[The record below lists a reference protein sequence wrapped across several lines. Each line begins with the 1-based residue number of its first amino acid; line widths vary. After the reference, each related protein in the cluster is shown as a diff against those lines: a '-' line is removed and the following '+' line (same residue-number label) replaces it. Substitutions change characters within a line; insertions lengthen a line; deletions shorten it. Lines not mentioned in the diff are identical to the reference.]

1 MSKEPPDYEVGYGKP
16 PKEHQ
21 FPKGQSGNKKGRPKK
36 KEEKEK
42 AFSAAELALKI
53 MREDVTVQI
62 NGEEVTMTKLEALI
76 QQQLNKAL
84 KGDSGASREIRHLM
98 KDLGISL
105 PTQVVDD
112 KQVGGVLVI
121 GETLTQE
128 EWEEKYGG
136 RKELPELDL
145 GGPE

>member
-36 KEEKEK
+36 KKEEEK

-53 MREDVTVQI
+53 MREEVAVQV

-84 KGDSGASREIRHLM
+84 RGDSGASREIRHLM

-112 KQVGGVLVI
+112 RPCGVLVV

-128 EWEEKYGG
+128 EWEEKFGG